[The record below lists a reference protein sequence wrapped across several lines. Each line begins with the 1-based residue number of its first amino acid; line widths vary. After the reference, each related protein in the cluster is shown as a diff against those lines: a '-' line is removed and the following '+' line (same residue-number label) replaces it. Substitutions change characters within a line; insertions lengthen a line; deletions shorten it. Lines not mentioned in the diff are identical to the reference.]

1 MTAKH
6 DRQQSNLWALRIS
19 LTACLAFKLCGYAS
33 ASPTTDTRDLFELS
47 LEELTSLPVITTT
60 RSPTQMRAL
69 PYRVTVIS
77 REEIRQQLAL
87 GIDTSHIL
95 SNLIPGF
102 SPSRQKLTGLGE
114 TLRGR
119 SPLFMVDG
127 IPQSDPLRD
136 TSRDGYTLDLETVE
150 RIEVLHG
157 ANAIQGLGASGG
169 IINFITIPLPSATG
183 VSNAAVGSLITSNH
197 PDRDS
202 SGYKVGVRQLRRND
216 DKTLLLS
223 ANWQERGLY
232 EDGNGDVVGLEQTQG
247 DLMDTQSLDFLLKA
261 AWEPAQQRLQLGLHY
276 FDITSH
282 GDFVAVEGDVDAGVL
297 ASTQRGDMPGKLPGN
312 ERTTVSLDYAHT
324 DIADGALTAKIFH
337 QQLYATF
344 GALNTPIFQ
353 DPSLGSSLVDQSQI
367 QAEKQG
373 AKISYS
379 VAHSQSIPLDF
390 SIGVDA
396 FQDRNEQVLLQT
408 DRVWSPKIDF
418 QNHAPFVQADYPI
431 SKTLLLSAGLRQE
444 YADLKVGDYRTL
456 ASSGNTEVGGG
467 NLDFTETLHN
477 LGAVWSIAPTSE
489 LILNIAEGFGMPDAG
504 RVLRSIN
511 TPGMRVEDFLDI
523 TPLVTENR
531 EVGWVFHNDNIKL
544 QLNYFE
550 SETAFGSRLE
560 AVNGIYTVNREQNE
574 VDGWE
579 ITSHWKATTNTR
591 FDFAFSQINGK
602 FDSDGDGQV
611 DSDLSAMDMPP
622 DHLSLSWNQHWS
634 TIWFSRLQ
642 INREFA
648 RHFHNQGARDQY
660 SATYTLADFML
671 DYRNDVGTVTLGV
684 ANLTNRQYVTYFTQ
698 VEGLDDRYFA
708 GRGRTFQISFRGQF

>member
-1 MTAKH
+1 
-6 DRQQSNLWALRIS
+6 
-19 LTACLAFKLCGYAS
+19 
-33 ASPTTDTRDLFELS
+33 
-47 LEELTSLPVITTT
+47 
-60 RSPTQMRAL
+60 MRAL

-127 IPQSDPLRD
+127 VPQSDPLRD
-136 TSRDGYTLDLETVE
+136 TSRDGYTVDLETVE

-169 IINFITIPLPSATG
+169 IINFITLPLPSVTG

-197 PDRDS
+197 PARDL
-202 SGYKVGVRQLRRND
+202 SGYKLGVRQLRRND

-232 EDGNGDVVGLEQTQG
+232 EDGNGDVVGLEQIQG
-247 DLMDTQSLDFLLKA
+247 DLMDTQSRDLLLKA
-261 AWEPAQQRLQLGLHY
+261 AWEPAQQRLQLNLHY

-282 GDFVAVEGDVDAGVL
+282 GDFVAIEGDVDAGML
-297 ASTQRGDMPGKLPGN
+297 TSTQRGDMPGKLPGN

-324 DIADGALTAKIFH
+324 DIAEGALTAKVFH
-337 QQLYATF
+337 QQMYATF
-344 GALNTPIFQ
+344 GALITPILQ
-353 DPSLGSSLVDQSQI
+353 DPSLGSDLVDQSQI

-379 VAHSQSIPLDF
+379 IARSQSLPLDI
-390 SIGVDA
+390 SIGADA

-408 DRVWSPKIDF
+408 DRVWSPEIYF
-418 QNHAPFVQADYPI
+418 QNYAPFVQADYPI

-444 YADLKVGDYRTL
+444 YADLKVDDYRTL
-456 ASSGNTEVGGG
+456 ASSGNTEVRGG

-477 LGAVWSIAPTSE
+477 LGAVWSISPTSE
-489 LILNIAEGFGMPDAG
+489 LVLNIAEGFGMPDAG
-504 RVLRSIN
+504 RVLRSIE
-511 TPGMRVEDFLDI
+511 TPGLRVEDFLDI

-531 EVGWVFHNDNIKL
+531 EVGWIFHNDTIKL

-550 SETAFGSRLE
+550 SETAFGTRLE

-574 VDGWE
+574 VNGWE
-579 ITSHWKATTNTR
+579 FTSHWNATANTR
-591 FDFAFSQINGK
+591 LDFLYSQIAGK
-602 FDSDGDGQV
+602 FDSDGNGQV
-611 DSDLSAMDMPP
+611 DSDLSALDMPP
-622 DHLSLSWNQHWS
+622 DHLSMSWNQHWS
-634 TIWFSRLQ
+634 DTWFSRLQ
-642 INREFA
+642 INRDFA
-648 RHFHNQGARDQY
+648 RHFHTQDASDRH
-660 SATYTLADFML
+660 SETYTLADLML
-671 DYRNDVGTVTLGV
+671 DYRNELGTVTLGI

-708 GRGRTFQISFRGQF
+708 GRGRTFQVSFRGQF